1 MRGTTGGRA
10 VATSQRGAPLAYWR
24 SKPYPKAFGERQA
37 PRALGET
44 GASGIPPGHVRLKP
58 AGREDFVLLDSHRS
72 PECGRGRSIVALNR
86 YDTPSLQN
94 EQKGIAHLARGLVH
108 AFRNVTAH
116 EPQVVRHISEE
127 DALDMMSVASLIL
140 RRLDGAT
147 VTTAY
152 QPVP

>member
-1 MRGTTGGRA
+1 MRGTTDGRA

-37 PRALGET
+37 PRALRET

-72 PECGRGRSIVALNR
+72 PECGSRPFTIVALNR

-94 EQKGIAHLARGLVH
+94 EQRGIA
-108 AFRNVTAH
+108 
-116 EPQVVRHISEE
+116 
-127 DALDMMSVASLIL
+127 
-140 RRLDGAT
+140 
-147 VTTAY
+147 
-152 QPVP
+152 

>member
-1 MRGTTGGRA
+1 
-10 VATSQRGAPLAYWR
+10 
-24 SKPYPKAFGERQA
+24 
-37 PRALGET
+37 
-44 GASGIPPGHVRLKP
+44 
-58 AGREDFVLLDSHRS
+58 
-72 PECGRGRSIVALNR
+72 VALNR

-116 EPQVVRHISEE
+116 VPQVVWHISEE

-147 VTTAY
+147 VTSKS
-152 QPVP
+152 P